1 MYMQPYTPR
10 TVPLLPTRLLP
21 RPIQVAKDAAACQRW
36 RPGKRRR
43 LQAGSMSGL
52 RRMAES
58 SDAVDMIAL
67 ETYLLSG
74 SCRGER
80 V

>member
-1 MYMQPYTPR
+1 
-10 TVPLLPTRLLP
+10 
-21 RPIQVAKDAAACQRW
+21 
-36 RPGKRRR
+36 
-43 LQAGSMSGL
+43 MSGL